1 MDRAPSCV
9 QLNQHFLYSKRSFCT
24 VYLVPYIELN
34 QKCKFEENWN
44 CLLNLIFF
52 NSSVK
57 AWKKQ
62 QNKAWSSFI
71 GFTHFIKNSVLRCSF
86 IKVDVSLPSPGSI
99 LRTVTHFLFAKIQMK
114 LVRKNTGDQE
124 NTVMT

>member
-1 MDRAPSCV
+1 MEQILTEDVPTDV
-9 QLNQHFLYSKRSFCT
+9 QKINPLKRF
-24 VYLVPYIELN
+24 I
-34 QKCKFEENWN
+34 Q
-44 CLLNLIFF
+44 
-52 NSSVK
+52 SSVL
-57 AWKKQ
+57 Q
-62 QNKAWSSFI
+62 CI
-71 GFTHFIKNSVLRCSF
+71 F

>member
-1 MDRAPSCV
+1 MVMTLLFQKSNFCGNFITFLQV
-9 QLNQHFLYSKRSFCT
+9 SKLLITNYFLN
-24 VYLVPYIELN
+24 
-34 QKCKFEENWN
+34 
-44 CLLNLIFF
+44 
-52 NSSVK
+52 
-57 AWKKQ
+57 
-62 QNKAWSSFI
+62 FI
-71 GFTHFIKNSVLRCSF
+71 QNSVLRCSF

>member
-1 MDRAPSCV
+1 MIIIMRA
-9 QLNQHFLYSKRSFCT
+9 Y
-24 VYLVPYIELN
+24 E
-34 QKCKFEENWN
+34 
-44 CLLNLIFF
+44 
-52 NSSVK
+52 
-57 AWKKQ
+57 
-62 QNKAWSSFI
+62 NKAWSSFI
-71 GFTHFIKNSVLRCSF
+71 GFTHFIQNSVLRCSF